1 MLLMFPV
8 SSTRKM
14 TNGTPFRVALG
25 YMYVKSMKHF
35 RTLALFAV
43 ILSSLVFPLLIGDP
57 TITAMAVDTLLL
69 MAAAVSWNIFSGYT
83 GYISLGQATYY
94 GLGAYS
100 LAVACQN
107 WNITDGYRPFLLVP
121 LAGLVAGVVALP
133 LGWIALRTRRYTFM
147 VITIAL
153 FFIFQLLAFNLR
165 GITGGSAGIFLPLPS
180 WSSDF
185 MNLTFYYVALALLLT
200 VVFVSWWIRRSKFG
214 LVLLA
219 IRDDEDRA
227 YGLGVSTTWFKL
239 GAYVLSAAFTGMVGA
254 ASIYFAGLVTPSF
267 AFDTTL
273 NVNVVA
279 ATFLGGV
286 GSVMGPIVGG
296 LLFDPLQ
303 TYLTQQLG
311 PATTGINQMLFGGLL
326 LLVILLL
333 PEGIVPSLSKRW
345 QSWMSG
351 RHKSV
356 SREALQPQ
364 VDAAPVDAVS
374 VDALPEVS
382 MESVGSVAF
391 QWMGAQSF
399 AIAQRPSQSIIPL
412 PLYYDEQGVFL
423 PTFTGSLQRIK
434 AQRLKP
440 FSHGESILIT
450 QENTVDS
457 SVMIKQENIVDS
469 SVMTT
474 QEMMVN
480 SSSVSWRCPRCRKPF
495 LLKGNNCYCPRCGII
510 RSLSEAR

>member
-8 SSTRKM
+8 SSTRNM
-14 TNGTPFRVALG
+14 TSGTPFRVALG
-25 YMYVKSMKHF
+25 YMYVKSIKHF
-35 RTLALFAV
+35 RTLALFAI
-43 ILSSLVFPLLIGDP
+43 ILGSLAFPLLIGDS

-83 GYISLGQATYY
+83 GYISLGQATYF

-100 LAVACQN
+100 LAVACQD
-107 WNITDGYRPFLLVP
+107 WNIADGYRTFLLVP
-121 LAGLVAGVVALP
+121 VAGLVAGVVALP

-153 FFIFQLLAFNLR
+153 FFIFQLLAYNLG

-185 MNLTFYYVALALLLT
+185 TNLTFYYVALALLLV

-227 YGLGVSTTWFKL
+227 YGLGVSTAWFKL
-239 GAYVLSAAFTGMVGA
+239 GAYVLSAAFVGMVGA

-279 ATFLGGV
+279 ATFLGGL

-311 PATTGINQMLFGGLL
+311 PAATGINQMLFGGLL

-356 SREALQPQ
+356 NRRALQPQ
-364 VDAAPVDAVS
+364 VNAAPVNAVS
-374 VDALPEVS
+374 VNAVPEVS
-382 MESVGSVAF
+382 IEPVGSVAF

-457 SVMIKQENIVDS
+457 SVMIKQENTVDS

-474 QEMMVN
+474 QEMIVN

>member
-8 SSTRKM
+8 SSTRNM

-43 ILSSLVFPLLIGDP
+43 ILGSLAFPLLIRDS
-57 TITAMAVDTLLL
+57 TITSMAVDTLLL

-83 GYISLGQATYY
+83 GYISLGQATYF
-94 GLGAYS
+94 GLGAYT
-100 LAVACQN
+100 LAIACQD
-107 WNITDGYRPFLLVP
+107 WNIADGYRTFLLVP
-121 LAGLVAGVVALP
+121 VAGLVAGVVALP

-147 VITIAL
+147 VITVAL
-153 FFIFQLLAFNLR
+153 LFIFQLLAYNLG
-165 GITGGSAGIFLPLPS
+165 GITGGSTGIFLPLPS

-185 MNLTFYYVALALLLT
+185 MNLTFYYVALALLLA

-227 YGLGVSTTWFKL
+227 YGLGVSTAWFKL

-254 ASIYFAGLVTPSF
+254 ASIYFASLITPSF

-311 PATTGINQMLFGGLL
+311 PAATGINQMLFGGLL
-326 LLVILLL
+326 LLGILLL
-333 PEGIVPSLSKRW
+333 PGGIVPSLSKRW

-351 RHKSV
+351 RHKSM
-356 SREALQPQ
+356 SKEALQPQ
-364 VDAAPVDAVS
+364 IDAARVDAVS
-374 VDALPEVS
+374 VNAVPEVS
-382 MESVGSVAF
+382 MEPVGSVAF
-391 QWMGAQSF
+391 QWMGAQNF
-399 AIAQRPSQSIIPL
+399 TIAQRPSQSIMPL
-412 PLYYDEQGVFL
+412 PLYHDEQGVFL
-423 PTFTGSLQRIK
+423 PAFTGSLQRIK

-440 FSHGESILIT
+440 FSYGESIQIT

-457 SVMIKQENIVDS
+457 SVMTTQENIVD
-469 SVMTT
+469 
-474 QEMMVN
+474 